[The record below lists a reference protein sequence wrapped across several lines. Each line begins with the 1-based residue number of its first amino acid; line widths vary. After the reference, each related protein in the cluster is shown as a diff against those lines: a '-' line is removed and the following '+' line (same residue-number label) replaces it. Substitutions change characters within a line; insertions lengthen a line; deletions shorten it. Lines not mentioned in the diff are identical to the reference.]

1 MTTEHDQPP
10 EREPKSIED
19 PVSDLR
25 IRPAAEAEGSDATPS
40 SRQAWSA
47 RPALRISTR
56 AMWTF
61 GVAGIAVLAL
71 GVWLV
76 VALLP
81 RLLNAPVGTQ
91 TDQAPTGGA
100 SEGRRIQ
107 ATLFYVSD
115 DGGGL
120 VASNR
125 AVLYGPTSVEQARRI
140 VEAVVEAPPDGRRSA
155 IPTGT
160 TVRSVFLAGSG
171 QAYVDLGGAIVS
183 GHTGGSLD
191 EALAVYAVVNALTVN
206 LPGITTVQILVE
218 GQQVDTLAGHIDL
231 RYPLAKSLDWVRKGS
246 ERAWLDWMD
255 GCLTQ
260 CGRRK

>member
-1 MTTEHDQPP
+1 MTIERDQPP
-10 EREPKSIED
+10 DRDPKPTED

-25 IRPAAEAEGSDATPS
+25 IRPAGESDGSDETPAS
-40 SRQAWSA
+40 KQAWSA
-47 RPALRISTR
+47 RPAIRISTR

-61 GVAGIAVLAL
+61 GAAGIGVLAL

-81 RLLNAPVGTQ
+81 RLLTTPIGTQ
-91 TDQAPTGGA
+91 ADQAASEGA

-107 ATLFYVSD
+107 ATIFYVSD

-125 AVLYGPTSVEQARRI
+125 AVLYGATSVEQARRI
-140 VEAVVEAPPDGRRSA
+140 IEAVVETPPEGRRSA
-155 IPTGT
+155 IPAGT

-206 LPGITTVQILVE
+206 LPGITTVQILVD

-246 ERAWLDWMD
+246 
-255 GCLTQ
+255 
-260 CGRRK
+260 

>member
-1 MTTEHDQPP
+1 MTGHGDQPP
-10 EREPKSIED
+10 DRDRDSTED
-19 PVSDLR
+19 AASELR
-25 IRPAAEAEGSDATPS
+25 IRPAAETETTDATPPS
-40 SRQAWSA
+40 KQAWSA
-47 RPALRISTR
+47 RPAIRISTR
-56 AMWTF
+56 AMWMF
-61 GVAGIAVLAL
+61 GLAGLVVLAL

-76 VALLP
+76 VTLLP
-81 RLLNAPVGTQ
+81 RLLTTPSGSQSDQ
-91 TDQAPTGGA
+91 TAASGA
-100 SEGRRIQ
+100 GEGRRIQ

-125 AVLYGPTSVEQARRI
+125 AVLYGATSVEQARRI
-140 VEAVVEAPPDGRRSA
+140 VEAVVESPPEGRRSA

-183 GHTGGSLD
+183 GHTGGSLN

-206 LPGITTVQILVE
+206 LPGITAVQILVE
-218 GQQVDTLAGHIDL
+218 GRQVDTLAGHIDL

-246 ERAWLDWMD
+246 
-255 GCLTQ
+255 
-260 CGRRK
+260 